1 METLPPLNALR
12 VFEAV
17 ARLGGVRLAASELC
31 VTPPAV
37 SHHIS
42 KLEDHLGTALFIRR
56 GRTLILTEAAR
67 NYLLEVGPSLEAIGR
82 ATAGVSE
89 RKSRET
95 VTLAAPPTLISTW
108 LMPRILDFMSRY
120 SQLDVRV
127 IDRMIFDPEEQ
138 GIDLALEYRFEPDPD
153 LISKPILDDEIVVL
167 ASPEFATVNKI
178 SDLESTRGLT
188 MIETERRLT
197 SWRPILSSFAWGANQ
212 RFLFVSYSAHAF
224 TAASR
229 GVGIALGN
237 RTNAQEIIDQGHL
250 CIPFDLP
257 EALIPPVPRYFL
269 TTVSHKRRL
278 KRVQLLW
285 DWLEAE
291 AAGAFRAK

>member
-1 METLPPLNALR
+1 MDALPPLNALR

-42 KLEDHLGTALFIRR
+42 KLEDHLGTTLFIRR
-56 GRTLILTEAAR
+56 GRSLFLTEAAR

-82 ATAGVSE
+82 ATATVSE

-95 VTLAAPPTLISTW
+95 VTLAAPPTLITTW
-108 LMPRILDFMSRY
+108 LMPRILNFMS
-120 SQLDVRV
+120 LHPEFDVRV
-127 IDRMIFDPEEQ
+127 IDRMTFDPEEQ

-153 LISKPILDDEIVVL
+153 LISDPILNDEIVVL
-167 ASPEFATVNKI
+167 ASPEFAAVNKV

-197 SWRPILSSFAWGANQ
+197 SWKPILSRYTWGSRQ

-224 TAASR
+224 AAASR
-229 GVGIALGN
+229 GIGIALGN
-237 RTNAQEIIDQGHL
+237 RTNAQQLIDQGSL
-250 CIPFDLP
+250 CVPFDLP
-257 EALIPPVPRYFL
+257 AAQIPPIPRYFL
-269 TTVSHKRRL
+269 TTISYKRRM
-278 KRVQLLW
+278 KRVQVLW
-285 DWLEAE
+285 DWLEVE
-291 AAGAFRAK
+291 AAGAFRAG